1 MFPEITRD
9 DIFRLE
15 TERLWLRWPRAAD
28 APVFARLAGDP
39 EIALK
44 SARIPQPYLE
54 SDAEQFI
61 MLSRAENDRG
71 DGLSLVLTLKGQ
83 SDEAIGVIG
92 AHGGAHRGV
101 ATFGF
106 WLGKPYWNQGLMTE
120 AARAFLDIIFGVTS
134 LERVESHVMLGNPAS
149 QRVHEKLGFVSQGR
163 CMFPA
168 PARGGDVPAER
179 FSLTRGETHTTFGAR
194 RPKYTT
200 T

>member
-39 EIALK
+39 EVALK
-44 SARIPQPYLE
+44 TARIPQPYLPR
-54 SDAEQFI
+54 DAEAFI

-71 DGLSLVLTLKGQ
+71 DGLSLVLTLKRQ
-83 SDEAIGVIG
+83 PDEAIGVIG

-106 WLGKPYWNQGLMTE
+106 WIGKPYWNQGLMTE
-120 AARAFLDIIFGVTS
+120 AARAFLDVIFGVTS
-134 LERVESHVMLGNPAS
+134 LERVESHVMFENAAS
-149 QRVHEKLGFVSQGR
+149 KRVHEKLGFVSQGW
-163 CMFPA
+163 CACPA

-179 FSLTRGETHTTFGAR
+179 FCLARGETHTTYGAR
-194 RPKYTT
+194 RPRFTT